1 MKPGGRLIYSTCS
14 SEPEENE
21 EVVASFLR
29 DREDYAQERTHQTLP
44 FRDQLEA
51 FYGAVLRRTIAERP

>member
-1 MKPGGRLIYSTCS
+1 VKPGGRLLYSTCS

-29 DREDYAQERTHQTLP
+29 DRADFTTERTHQTLP
-44 FRDQLEA
+44 FPDHLEA
-51 FYGAVLRRTIAERP
+51 FFGAVIRRTIVEPP

>member
-1 MKPGGRLIYSTCS
+1 LLYSTCS

-29 DREDYAQERTHQTLP
+29 DRGDFIPQRTHQTLP

-51 FYGAVLRRTIAERP
+51 FFGSVLRRTIAERL